1 MRGCFGCPG
10 SNLYAGSLAPRKPP
24 TSPPIASRVCHRF
37 RPRRVGIPV
46 GNLYQVSMIGT
57 YRNGEGPVVPS
68 WRTPGSP
75 AVGSPHRDLV
85 LGVFEIDKKGGSGM
99 RLIELA
105 PGISIEGIRAKTDA
119 AFATALVN
127 RAGRL

>member
-57 YRNGEGPVVPS
+57 YRNGEGPVIPS

-85 LGVFEIDKKGGSGM
+85 LTSFLRGPATLTSSDQPGSRTSVADFEM
-99 RLIELA
+99 R
-105 PGISIEGIRAKTDA
+105 
-119 AFATALVN
+119 AL
-127 RAGRL
+127 LCLL